1 MTRFP
6 MHRRALLGTGAAGLG
21 LLVSG
26 CDSIVQSKPARDIF
40 KLGQTMSMGVQ
51 RAILSG
57 QPLAREFLP
66 SQISP
71 VFKVNGSRD
80 PATDEYR
87 ALQADNFASYRLQ
100 IDGLVH
106 APKSFSLADLGTI
119 LPRSQITRHDCVEGW
134 SAIGKWTGAPLH
146 EVLIQCAPDASAR
159 FAVFQCYDSL
169 RARGGGMTA
178 YYESIDLFDAYHP
191 QTILAYALNDAP
203 LSVGHGAPLRLRVER
218 QLGYKQA
225 KYIKRI
231 TLTSSLAGIYGGNGG
246 YWEDAAGYEWYGGI

>member
-1 MTRFP
+1 MIRFP
-6 MHRRALLGTGAAGLG
+6 IRRRALLGTGAATLG
-21 LLVSG
+21 LLASG
-26 CDSIVQSKPARDIF
+26 CDSVLRAKQTRDVL
-40 KLGQTMSMGVQ
+40 KLGEAMSMGVQ
-51 RAILSG
+51 RAILSS

-66 SQISP
+66 SQVSP

-80 PATDEYR
+80 PATEEYR
-87 ALQADNFASYRLQ
+87 TLRATNFATYRLE

-106 APKSFSLADLGTI
+106 APRSFSLAELQAI

-146 EVLIQCAPDASAR
+146 EVLIQCAPDSSAR

-169 RARGGGMTA
+169 RARGGGMTP

-191 QTILAYALNDAP
+191 QTLLAYALNDEP

-225 KYIKRI
+225 KYLKRI
-231 TLTSSLAGIYGGNGG
+231 TLTSSLAGIYGGSGG
-246 YWEDAAGYEWYGGI
+246 YWEDNAGYEWYGGI